1 MSRGLDGRLL
11 GALRRDGRADVATI
25 ADAVDASVPTVGDRI
40 RALEA
45 DGTVRGYS
53 ARLDHDELGHVT
65 AILRLR
71 VDRAAVA
78 AVVERLESLP
88 RVVGL

>member
-1 MSRGLDGRLL
+1 VSGASTDGCSARSVGTGAPTSRRSP
-11 GALRRDGRADVATI
+11 TP
-25 ADAVDASVPTVGDRI
+25 STCPCPTVRERI

-88 RVVGL
+88 RVVAL